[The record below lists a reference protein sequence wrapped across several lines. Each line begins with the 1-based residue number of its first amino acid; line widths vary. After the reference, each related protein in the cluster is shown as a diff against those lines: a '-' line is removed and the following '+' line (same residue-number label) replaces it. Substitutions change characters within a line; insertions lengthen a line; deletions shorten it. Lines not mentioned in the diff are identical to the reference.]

1 MQTASR
7 NVMKKTLI
15 CFVVLLSYAI
25 AVMECGA
32 FGIGNQNVSRVPGKT
47 CVPLSAADL
56 AVSPPDSAPLL
67 PKDIMGKV
75 TISLSSD
82 VKGRLRL
89 IHPHSTT
96 TVASPDVCKMSAD
109 GRCLLRVWTRW
120 AIRSPRR
127 HASASRTGR
136 NGIRVPAHACA

>member
-1 MQTASR
+1 
-7 NVMKKTLI
+7 MKKTLI

-32 FGIGNQNVSRVPGKT
+32 FGIGNQNVFRVPGKT

-89 IHPHSTT
+89 NHRRIEKEGLQVFFEKS
-96 TVASPDVCKMSAD
+96 ASLDDEEGLDPDC
-109 GRCLLRVWTRW
+109 
-120 AIRSPRR
+120 IRANSPRD
-127 HASASRTGR
+127 
-136 NGIRVPAHACA
+136 IF